1 MLGLT
6 LKAGLATQT
15 VAAASLCIIN
25 VDTTVQDKAIAFPT
39 DARLYFKARA
49 ALVRMAR
56 KSGLTIKQSFER
68 LGKRALMINGRY
80 AHARQMKRARR
91 EQKRLHTR
99 TGTRDAGRTEK
110 ARCRDTH
117 G

>member
-6 LKAGLATQT
+6 IKAGLATQT

-99 TGTRDAGRTEK
+99 ARTRDTRRTEK
-110 ARCRDTH
+110 ARRREAH
-117 G
+117 R